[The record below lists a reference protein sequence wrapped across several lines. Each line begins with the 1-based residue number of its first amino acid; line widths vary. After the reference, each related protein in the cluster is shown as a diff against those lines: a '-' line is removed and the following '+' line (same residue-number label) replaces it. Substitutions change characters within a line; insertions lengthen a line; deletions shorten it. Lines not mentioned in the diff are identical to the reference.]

1 MKDTFGLVNNKMS
14 YLEDLNS
21 VQREAVLKTDGPT
34 MVLAGAGSG
43 KTRVLT
49 YKIAHL
55 IDTGVDP
62 FNILSLTFTNKAARE
77 MKNRVSAIVGES
89 VARNLWMG
97 TFHSVFSK
105 ILRFEAD
112 KIGYPSN
119 FTIYD
124 MDDSK
129 NLLKS
134 IIKEMNLDDKVYK
147 TSLVQRRISA
157 AKNGL
162 INATEYQKDTTI
174 YNDDL
179 QAKKPLLGKIY
190 GAYEVRCFRAGAM
203 DFDDLLFKTNILLKK
218 HTDVLLKYQS
228 KFRYILVD
236 EFQDTNF
243 SQSNILKMLAAR
255 YENICVVGDDAQ
267 SIYAFRGAN
276 IQNILQFKSIY
287 PDLETFKLEQNYRST
302 KTIVEAANQV
312 ISQNKDQLQKN
323 VWTGN
328 DKGDQIKLIKCLS
341 ETEEG
346 SFIANEI
353 FDTIAS
359 AKVSEESFAIL
370 YRTNAQ
376 SRAIEE
382 ALRRKKHRL
391 SNLWRS
397 EFLSAE
403 GNQGFIR
410 VFQMCVNP
418 NDEEAFKRIL
428 NYPVRGIGQTTKD
441 KITIAASEEGV
452 SPWEILLNLNQA
464 HLSIN
469 SGTQKKLLGFVEM
482 VRSFQILASTK
493 DAYEVGNHIAS
504 ATGIMKEFYAD
515 KTPEGVSRYEN
526 IQELLSGM
534 KEFTEIELD
543 ESELEVNNPRSL
555 GKFLEDVALLTDV
568 DNKDSKDNNEPKV
581 SMMTIHS
588 AKGLEFPYVFI
599 AGLEEE
605 LFPSMMSMSSRAD
618 LEEERRLFYVAL
630 TRAEKRAFLSFATT
644 RFRFGNLNYCEP
656 SRFLSEIDASLIE
669 SPAIQK
675 KEKRE
680 LSSKN
685 YTLQKHA
692 IQRKLIKPETQGA
705 VLSEEIMTKL
715 ALGVKVKHDRF
726 GAGEIVGL
734 EGDYP
739 NKKATVEFRGIG
751 KKQLLLKF
759 AKLHIIE

>member
-410 VFQMCVNP
+410 VFQN
-418 NDEEAFKRIL
+418 
-428 NYPVRGIGQTTKD
+428 VR
-441 KITIAASEEGV
+441 
-452 SPWEILLNLNQA
+452 
-464 HLSIN
+464 
-469 SGTQKKLLGFVEM
+469 
-482 VRSFQILASTK
+482 
-493 DAYEVGNHIAS
+493 
-504 ATGIMKEFYAD
+504 
-515 KTPEGVSRYEN
+515 
-526 IQELLSGM
+526 
-534 KEFTEIELD
+534 
-543 ESELEVNNPRSL
+543 
-555 GKFLEDVALLTDV
+555 
-568 DNKDSKDNNEPKV
+568 
-581 SMMTIHS
+581 
-588 AKGLEFPYVFI
+588 
-599 AGLEEE
+599 
-605 LFPSMMSMSSRAD
+605 
-618 LEEERRLFYVAL
+618 
-630 TRAEKRAFLSFATT
+630 
-644 RFRFGNLNYCEP
+644 
-656 SRFLSEIDASLIE
+656 
-669 SPAIQK
+669 
-675 KEKRE
+675 
-680 LSSKN
+680 
-685 YTLQKHA
+685 
-692 IQRKLIKPETQGA
+692 
-705 VLSEEIMTKL
+705 
-715 ALGVKVKHDRF
+715 
-726 GAGEIVGL
+726 
-734 EGDYP
+734 
-739 NKKATVEFRGIG
+739 
-751 KKQLLLKF
+751 
-759 AKLHIIE
+759 